1 MTCCSP
7 FSLLLSSRWQQQ
19 WRETV
24 VGVANLSLQS
34 RVTNRKMPFILVG
47 RDRPLSYSF
56 TCKQNF
62 SIRKTFQ
69 LAKLFSLQ
77 TYSPRKQN
85 ILTRKKESKMCGFGM
100 KSSRSA
106 QGKIKVFK
114 DLHALQI
121 ILLST
126 SLFLSLKNT
135 FFCNIYIF

>member
-1 MTCCSP
+1 M
-7 FSLLLSSRWQQQ
+7 
-19 WRETV
+19 
-24 VGVANLSLQS
+24 GVANLSLQS

-85 ILTRKKESKMCGFGM
+85 ILTRKKDSRKESKMCGFGM
-100 KSSRSA
+100 KSSQSA

-126 SLFLSLKNT
+126 SLFLSLKKT
-135 FFCNIYIF
+135 FFAIYIYFNYKIISFTLKHNMFV